1 MERKPLK
8 RVPMKRVVSGIKSGT
23 KRLSKGKIDG
33 NKKVSKRKP
42 PTLSKLKKE
51 LDRVFSL
58 YIRGKYE
65 KKCYTCEYVGMLQNG
80 HFVPRQYLAVRW
92 DEDNCRPQCR
102 NCNVFDHGKPFEFE
116 ERLVKELGATRV
128 QEIKDAR
135 NGIVKLNRAFY
146 EENIAKYKAI
156 LEAVDNPLQGE
167 KTVQE

>member
-1 MERKPLK
+1 MKRTALK
-8 RVPMKRVVSGIKSGT
+8 RAPVKRVVSGIKSAPKKAVQGQI
-23 KRLSKGKIDG
+23 KP
-33 NKKVSKRKP
+33 NKKKP

-51 LDRVFSL
+51 LDRVFSI
-58 YIRGKYE
+58 YIRSKYE

-116 ERLVKELGATRV
+116 ERLVKDLGAARV

-135 NGIVKLNRAFY
+135 KGIVKLNRAFY
-146 EENIAKYKAI
+146 VENIAKYKA
-156 LEAVDNPLQGE
+156 LTLSPTPENNSLQGE
-167 KTVQE
+167 EQGLQ